1 MFGRSW
7 CFFLANLLLH
17 NHQIFLLHRSTLDFT
32 EDRGHCLPALGVAQ
46 PRAHQGSSSA
56 AFGSG
61 LVVGSAVFEMF
72 AQHLGGQ
79 NKPLTKLRGTW
90 DQMVGTCGHRRRSG
104 MDRRIGDGFTPE
116 ATASPQKPFSAPKP
130 ESPTLQAWTSDGC
143 QAPRDQS

>member
-104 MDRRIGDGFTPE
+104 DGSSHRRRLHPRGDGFAPE
-116 ATASPQKPFSAPKP
+116 ALLGAQAGESYTAGVDVRRVPGS
-130 ESPTLQAWTSDGC
+130 T
-143 QAPRDQS
+143 